1 MPLYSLSTYDMSDN
15 KVLVLRT
22 CANDMSDHAGQ
33 VWPDAGLVVCKHWKP
48 SKKLENGLVGLLWG
62 EGSSTQLSLRADAKW
77 VVCEVHIDQ
86 IIKLD
91 EDGMIK
97 FPEAEVV
104 HTGTQDSSINYIAA
118 HIEHY
123 QSANIP

>member
-1 MPLYSLSTYDMSDN
+1 MNDN

-33 VWPDAGLVVCKHWKP
+33 VWPEAGPVVCKHWQP

-62 EGSSTQLSLRADAKW
+62 EGSSTQLSLRADARW
-77 VVCEVHIDQ
+77 IVCEVDAAH
-86 IIKLD
+86 IIKLE

-104 HTGTQDSSINYIAA
+104 HTGTQ
-118 HIEHY
+118 E
-123 QSANIP
+123 SAIDYLLKTSTTMKLPTPLQLK